1 MISFKEMSDPGF
13 IEVHV
18 SGDVTDADYKNTLV
32 PALDQAIETGEPLR
46 LLVIFEEDVSYS
58 LKAMLDD
65 AALGLRHWAGFDRI
79 AVVAGQDWI
88 LNGVRWFGWM
98 MPCAVQTFGTDQE
111 DDARRWLRESLG
123 TIHQTDLGGGVLH
136 LALIGKLD
144 PVAYA
149 EEEQDLD
156 AFLNRTET
164 PRVLLD
170 VREFEGWQ
178 SLSALPKH
186 LSLVRR
192 HYTTWDKIAILG
204 DRSWQKMAERL
215 LGQIRGGETRFFSA
229 DQEAAANAWLTN

>member
-1 MISFKEMSDPGF
+1 MIKLKELSASGF

-18 SGDVTDADYKNTLV
+18 LGEVTDADYKNVLV
-32 PALDQAIETGEPLR
+32 PELDKAIETGEPLR
-46 LLVIFEEDVSYS
+46 LLLIFADDVSYS
-58 LKAMLDD
+58 LKAVLDD
-65 AALGLRHWAGFDRI
+65 AELGLRHWAGFDRI

-88 LNGVRWFGWM
+88 LNTVRWFGWM

-123 TIHQTDLGGGVLH
+123 TIHQTDLGSGVLH
-136 LALIGKLD
+136 LSLMGKLD
-144 PVAYA
+144 PASYA

-156 AFLNRTET
+156 AFLNRTQT

-192 HYTTWDKIAILG
+192 HYATWDKIAILG
-204 DRSWQKMAERL
+204 DRRWQKMAERL
-215 LGQIRGGETRFFSA
+215 LGQIRGGETSFFSA
-229 DQEAAANAWLTN
+229 DQEAAAKAWLTS